1 MSATVQTLSDAQ
13 YLAARPL
20 PNAPDGRYDAEVVP
34 VTAATTNKDPHSNL
48 YRVTQ
53 NISDSLKNVAPL
65 MKEALDP
72 TVLFIVVAERCRTWK
87 HKSDCAYSR
96 VGATIPLSTEHG
108 EVPICAC
115 GRGIVTDAF
124 KAKTGWEPFTP
135 YVTRVAISPLFSL
148 SYLETV
154 AGSFTEK
161 FSSTLQTNEASSS
174 DHGRPRCNKCKKRI
188 PEGKVSRC
196 SACKAVSFCSRE
208 CQVADWK
215 QHKAVCGK

>member
-72 TVLFIVVAERCRTWK
+72 TVLFIVVAERCRSLILLPFPQTFQALVDSIQNK
-87 HKSDCAYSR
+87 
-96 VGATIPLSTEHG
+96 
-108 EVPICAC
+108 
-115 GRGIVTDAF
+115 DALDDR
-124 KAKTGWEPFTP
+124 KKLVCSQDASG
-135 YVTRVAISPLFSL
+135 
-148 SYLETV
+148 LE
-154 AGSFTEK
+154 
-161 FSSTLQTNEASSS
+161 
-174 DHGRPRCNKCKKRI
+174 
-188 PEGKVSRC
+188 
-196 SACKAVSFCSRE
+196 
-208 CQVADWK
+208 
-215 QHKAVCGK
+215 